1 MCLSMCLSFVC
12 LVICL
17 SSVCRSILFCC
28 FWALCQVGLFGCSVI
43 VSWPAVIVYV
53 WVVGLYVCVM
63 GCVGVGWFMFG
74 CWFVGFGGWLC
85 SLLLARCGVLVFG
98 LVYVFGVVGWGGSCC
113 SCLRFSALM
122 KSCTICREFSLR
134 SLSLLCFIL
143 SWLYRAKPK
152 ASDTS
157 MVIAQSCMVMGL
169 LSHILF
175 GFSTQNTRW
184 VAGMVFLLRI
194 SRFVALCLRS
204 CCCTHF
210 Y

>member
-1 MCLSMCLSFVC
+1 MCCGE
-12 LVICL
+12 
-17 SSVCRSILFCC
+17 LF
-28 FWALCQVGLFGCSVI
+28 VGL
-43 VSWPAVIVYV
+43 
-53 WVVGLYVCVM
+53 L
-63 GCVGVGWFMFG
+63 
-74 CWFVGFGGWLC
+74 
-85 SLLLARCGVLVFG
+85 
-98 LVYVFGVVGWGGSCC
+98 YVFGVVGWGGSCC